1 MFLCESV
8 LLNDKFVFLLAINLI
23 LFFTKNH
30 FVADAN
36 RNFTMNISTFFSRAN
51 LKINIH
57 NLSYLP
63 RWIIVLIDFSVL
75 LMSFF
80 LTYMILKGTGLDY
93 IITKHKLTF
102 ISLFFGIN
110 IFFFWL
116 FRTYSGIIRHSS
128 YIDAIKILFSQTS
141 VLVFFLFF
149 NFLFEL
155 LFKEKAFLNTALFI
169 NMVLSFCGLFLYRVV
184 VKQTFEL
191 YFIEKTDHKLIKAII
206 YGTDANAISVANALK
221 FETPSRFKIVAFVDK
236 NNQNASKR
244 MLDLPILVQRKKLP
258 ALMRSVGAEGL
269 VIADKSLSK
278 EEQLVIIDQCLEFNY
293 KVYTI
298 PSISDWENQKEISQ
312 KVKNIQIEDLL
323 ERDPIV
329 LDSISISR
337 QLEGKTILITGAAG
351 SIGSEIV
358 RQLLSFN
365 PRKLII
371 LDQAETPLHHIRLE
385 VEDIKSDTIIRTV
398 IADIRNKAALERIFK
413 LYKPEMVYHAAAYKH
428 VPLMEENPSQAI
440 LTNVEGTKNLADL
453 SCKYSVNK
461 FVMISTDKAVNPSN
475 VMGASK
481 RIAEKYVQ
489 SLSLKCK
496 ENIDFY
502 ATKFI
507 TTRFGNVLGS
517 NGSVVPLFTKQI
529 AEGGPV
535 TITHPDIIRYFM
547 TIPEACQLVLEAGS
561 MGNGG
566 EIYIFDMGKP
576 VKIIDLARKMIKL
589 AGFNPERDIKI
600 KIVGL
605 RPGEKLYEELLND
618 TSKTLPTYHEK
629 IMIAEEIQ
637 AEFEDLHLHIDEL
650 IGIASFFDNDDIVV
664 KMKKIV
670 PEFISMN
677 STYTQLD
684 K

>member
-1 MFLCESV
+1 LYTILS
-8 LLNDKFVFLLAINLI
+8 LQNQKQPKLDTDKQTKIADILHNSFSPRNLRAHIN
-23 LFFTKNH
+23 
-30 FVADAN
+30 
-36 RNFTMNISTFFSRAN
+36 S
-51 LKINIH
+51 
-57 NLSYLP
+57 LSYLP
-63 RWIIVLIDFSVL
+63 RWIIIAIDVMVLIFS
-75 LMSFF
+75 FTF
-80 LTYMILKGTGLDY
+80 TYMLFEGTALGY
-93 IITKHKLTF
+93 IITSHDF
-102 ISLFFGIN
+102 YFVGSLILVN

-128 YIDAIKILFSQTS
+128 YIDAIKLLFSQMS

-149 NFLFEL
+149 NLVFEL
-155 LFKEKAFLNTALFI
+155 YTGHKAFLNTALFI
-169 NMVLSFCGLFLYRVV
+169 NLVLSFCGLFLYRVI

-191 YFIEKTDHKLIKAII
+191 YFSEKTSTKLIRTVI

-221 FETPSRFKIVAFVDK
+221 FETPSRFKIVGFVDK

-244 MLDLPILVQRKKLP
+244 MLDLPILILRKKLP
-258 ALMRSVGAEGL
+258 ALMRSVAAEG
-269 VIADKSLSK
+269 VIIADKSLSK
-278 EEQLVIIDQCLEFNY
+278 EEQLIIVDQCLEFNY
-293 KVYTI
+293 RVYTV
-298 PSISDWENQKEISQ
+298 PLISDWENQKEISQ

-323 ERDPIV
+323 ERKPIV
-329 LDSISISR
+329 LDSKSISK
-337 QLEGKTILITGAAG
+337 QLKEKTILITGAAG

-358 RQLLSFN
+358 RQVLGFN
-365 PRKLII
+365 PKTVII
-371 LDQAETPLHHIRLE
+371 LDHAETPLHNLCLE
-385 VEDIKSDTIIRTV
+385 TLAMNSDAKIVAV
-398 IADIRNKAALERIFK
+398 IADVRSKKALEKVFK
-413 LYKPEMVYHAAAYKH
+413 SYNPHVVFHAAAYKH

-440 LTNVEGTKNLADL
+440 LTNIKGTKNLADL
-453 SCKYSVNK
+453 SCKYHVKK
-461 FVMISTDKAVNPSN
+461 FVMVSTDKAVNPSN

-489 SLSLKCK
+489 SLFLKNQR
-496 ENIDFY
+496 ENNGG

-535 TITHPDIIRYFM
+535 TITHQDIIRYFM
-547 TIPEACQLVLEAGS
+547 TIPEACQLVLEAGA

-576 VKIIDLARKMIKL
+576 VKIIDLAKKMIKL
-589 AGFNPERDIKI
+589 AGFIPDKEIKI

-618 TSKTLPTYHEK
+618 TSKTLPTYHNK
-629 IMIAEEIQ
+629 IMIAQEIQ
-637 AEFEDLHLHIDEL
+637 DEYENLHTEVDEL
-650 IGIASFFDNDDIVV
+650 IGIADFYDNDDIVA

-670 PEFISMN
+670 PEFKSMN
-677 STYTQLD
+677 SAFEVLD

>member
-1 MFLCESV
+1 MKD
-8 LLNDKFVFLLAINLI
+8 NNL
-23 LFFTKNH
+23 
-30 FVADAN
+30 
-36 RNFTMNISTFFSRAN
+36 SSYFSRAN
-51 LKINIH
+51 LRFNIH

-63 RWIIVLIDFSVL
+63 RWIIVMIDFTVL
-75 LMSFF
+75 VLAFL
-80 LTYMILKGTGLDY
+80 LTYLIYNRAGLEY
-93 IITKHKLTF
+93 ITTPHKV
-102 ISLFFGIN
+102 IYVSSLFGIN

-128 YIDAIKILFSQTS
+128 YIDAVKLLFSQTA
-141 VLVFFLFF
+141 VLVFLLFF
-149 NFLFEL
+149 NFLFEML
-155 LFKEKAFLNTALFI
+155 YHQKAFLNSGLFI
-169 NMVLSFCGLFLYRVV
+169 NIVLSFCGLFVYRII

-191 YFIEKTDHKLIKAII
+191 YFTERNDAKLIKAII
-206 YGTDANAISVANALK
+206 YGTDANAISVANALN
-221 FETPSRFKIVAFVDK
+221 FETPTRFKILGFVDK

-244 MLDLPILVQRKKLP
+244 MLDLPIYVLRKKLP
-258 ALMRSVGAEGL
+258 TLLRSIDAEAL
-269 VIADKSLSK
+269 VIADRSLTK
-278 EEQLVIIDQCLEFNY
+278 EEQLVIVDQCLEFNY
-293 KVYTI
+293 KVYTL

-323 ERDPIV
+323 EREPIV
-329 LDSISISR
+329 LDSISISK
-337 QLEGKTILITGAAG
+337 QLMDNTILITGAAG

-358 RQLLSFN
+358 RQVLSFN
-365 PRKLII
+365 PKKVII
-371 LDQAETPLHHIRLE
+371 LDQAETPLHHISLE
-385 VEDIKSDTIIRTV
+385 VESIQTDAIIRTLIV
-398 IADIRNKAALERIFK
+398 DIRNRAALEKVFK
-413 LYKPEMVYHAAAYKH
+413 LYRPEMVYHAAAYKH

-453 SCKYSVNK
+453 ACEYGVKK

-489 SLSLKCK
+489 SLYLKCQ
-496 ENIDFY
+496 ERNDGLY
-502 ATKFI
+502 TTKFI

-517 NGSVVPLFTKQI
+517 NGSVVPLFSKQI
-529 AEGGPV
+529 AEGGPI

-576 VKIIDLARKMIKL
+576 VKIIDLARKMIRL
-589 AGFNPERDIKI
+589 AGFVPDRDIKI

-605 RPGEKLYEELLND
+605 RPGEKLFEELLND

-629 IMIAEEIQ
+629 IMIAQEIQ
-637 AEFEDLHLHIDEL
+637 EEFEDLHIDIQDL
-650 IGIASFFDNDDIVV
+650 IGIASFFDNDDIVA

-677 STYTQLD
+677 STFTVLD

>member
-1 MFLCESV
+1 V
-8 LLNDKFVFLLAINLI
+8 INVQKRSLTMPI
-23 LFFTKNH
+23 LKY
-30 FVADAN
+30 
-36 RNFTMNISTFFSRAN
+36 FSRAN
-51 LKINIH
+51 LIFNIH

-63 RWIIVLIDFSVL
+63 RWIIVLIDVSVL
-75 LMSFF
+75 IVAFS
-80 LTYMILKGTGLDY
+80 LTYLIFNGTGLDY
-93 IITKHKLTF
+93 IITTHVLTF
-102 ISLFFGIN
+102 IGLFFGIN

-128 YIDAIKILFSQTS
+128 YIDAVKILFSQTS
-141 VLVFFLFF
+141 VLVFLLFF

-169 NMVLSFCGLFLYRVV
+169 NIVLSFCGLFLYRVV

-191 YFIEKTDHKLIKAII
+191 YFVEKTNHKLIKAII

-244 MLDLPILVQRKKLP
+244 MMDLPILIQRKKLP
-258 ALMRSVGAEGL
+258 ALMRSVGAEGI
-269 VIADKSLSK
+269 VIADKGLSK
-278 EEQLVIIDQCLEFNY
+278 EEKLVIIDQCLEFNY

-298 PSISDWENQKEISQ
+298 PSVSDWENQKEISQ

-329 LDSISISR
+329 LDSISISK
-337 QLEGKTILITGAAG
+337 QLNGKTILVTGAAG

-358 RQLLSFN
+358 RQVLSFG
-365 PRKLII
+365 PRKVII
-371 LDQAETPLHHIRLE
+371 LDQAETPLHHISLE
-385 VEDIKSDTIIRTV
+385 VEGIKCQAIIRSV
-398 IADIRNKAALERIFK
+398 ITDIRNKGALEKVFK
-413 LYKPEMVYHAAAYKH
+413 QYRPEMVYHAAAYKH
-428 VPLMEENPSQAI
+428 VPLMEENPSQAV
-440 LTNVEGTKNLADL
+440 LTNVDGTKNLADL
-453 SCKYSVNK
+453 ACQYGVKK

-489 SLSLKCK
+489 SLHLKCK
-496 ENIDFY
+496 ENNDLY

-529 AEGGPV
+529 AEGGPL

-576 VKIIDLARKMIKL
+576 VKIIDLAKKMIKL
-589 AGFNPERDIKI
+589 AGFVPDREIKI

-618 TSKTLPTYHEK
+618 TSKTLSTYHEK
-629 IMIAEEIQ
+629 IMIAEELQ
-637 AEFEDLHLHIDEL
+637 VEFEDLHTHIEEL
-650 IGIASFFDNDDIVV
+650 IGIASFFDNDDIVA

-677 STYTQLD
+677 STYSELD
-684 K
+684 Q

>member
-1 MFLCESV
+1 MS
-8 LLNDKFVFLLAINLI
+8 
-23 LFFTKNH
+23 KNSM
-30 FVADAN
+30 DAG
-36 RNFTMNISTFFSRAN
+36 FFSRDN
-51 LKINIH
+51 LKLSIR

-63 RWIIVLIDFSVL
+63 RWIIVMIDISVL
-75 LMSFF
+75 TITFF
-80 LTYMILKGTGLDY
+80 FTLLIFRGTGLKY
-93 IITKHKLTF
+93 INTVHDV
-102 ISLFFGIN
+102 FFTVCFFACN

-128 YIDAIKILFSQTS
+128 YNDAVKLLFSQMS
-141 VLVFFLFF
+141 VLVVFLFF
-149 NFLFEL
+149 NFTYEL
-155 LFKEKAFLNTALFI
+155 LYNERVFLTTALFI
-169 NMVLSFCGLFLYRVV
+169 NILLSFCGLFLYRVV

-191 YFIEKTDHKLIKAII
+191 YLSDKNANKLIRTVI

-221 FETPSRFKIVAFVDK
+221 FETPSRFKIVGFVDR

-244 MLDLPILVQRKKLP
+244 MLDLPILIQRKKLP
-258 ALMRSVGAEGL
+258 SLMRSVGAEA
-269 VIADKSLSK
+269 VIMADKSIGK
-278 EEQLVIIDQCLEFNY
+278 EEQLIIVDQCLEFNY
-293 KVYTI
+293 RVYTVPLI
-298 PSISDWENQKEISQ
+298 TDWENQKEISQ

-323 ERDPIV
+323 ERKPIV
-329 LDSISISR
+329 LDNKSISKQLKDKTVLIS
-337 QLEGKTILITGAAG
+337 GAAG

-358 RQLLSFN
+358 RQVLTFN
-365 PRKLII
+365 PKKVII
-371 LDQAETPLHHIRLE
+371 LDQAETPLHHLSLELEKSHSKSKIRN
-385 VEDIKSDTIIRTV
+385 V
-398 IADIRNKAALERIFK
+398 IADVRNKEAMNKVFK
-413 LYKPEMVYHAAAYKH
+413 LYKPQVVYHAAAYKH

-440 LTNVEGTKNLADL
+440 LTNIEGTKILADL
-453 SCKYSVNK
+453 ACQYNVIK
-461 FVMISTDKAVNPSN
+461 FVMVSTDKAVNPSN

-489 SLSLKCK
+489 SLQVKHQKEDK
-496 ENIDFY
+496 EN

-529 AEGGPV
+529 ANGGPV

-576 VKIIDLARKMIKL
+576 VRILDLAKKMIKL
-589 AGFNPERDIKI
+589 AGFIPDRDIKI
-600 KIVGL
+600 EIVGL

-618 TSKTLPTYHEK
+618 TAKTIPTYHEK

-637 AEFEDLHLHIDEL
+637 DEFENLHVDINEL
-650 IGIASFFDNDDIVV
+650 IGIANFFDNDDIVA
-664 KMKKIV
+664 KMKVIV
-670 PEFISMN
+670 PEFKSMN
-677 STYTQLD
+677 STFEILD